1 MNAPVLPEVR
11 KGRKFDQVLEGAWK
25 VFMQEGY
32 EGASV
37 DDIARS
43 AGVSKATLYSYF
55 PDKRLL
61 FLEVAKGECRRQA
74 DAAFEMID
82 FDGPVAEVLTQAAG
96 KMVKFFLS
104 DFGQQMYRTC
114 VSECYRFPE
123 LGCEFFQSGPG
134 LVQDRLA
141 AYFADATA
149 RGALRVEDPM
159 LAAAQL
165 HELCKADLHVRLMC
179 GIQSEFS
186 DDEINRV
193 VSGAVEMF
201 MGRYGA
207 DSSET
212 GT

>member
-1 MNAPVLPEVR
+1 
-11 KGRKFDQVLEGAWK
+11 
-25 VFMQEGY
+25 
-32 EGASV
+32 
-37 DDIARS
+37 
-43 AGVSKATLYSYF
+43 
-55 PDKRLL
+55 
-61 FLEVAKGECRRQA
+61 
-74 DAAFEMID
+74 MIKCT
-82 FDGPVAEVLTQAAG
+82 FTFAE
-96 KMVKFFLS
+96 
-104 DFGQQMYRTC
+104 
-114 VSECYRFPE
+114 
-123 LGCEFFQSGPG
+123 
-134 LVQDRLA
+134 
-141 AYFADATA
+141 ATA